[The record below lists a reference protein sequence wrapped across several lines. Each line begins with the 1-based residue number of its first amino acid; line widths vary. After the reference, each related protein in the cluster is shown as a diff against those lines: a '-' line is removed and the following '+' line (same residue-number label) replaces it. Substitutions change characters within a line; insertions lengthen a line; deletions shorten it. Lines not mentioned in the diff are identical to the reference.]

1 MLQAAIVPEA
11 QFFVMIRLSRT
22 TYTALARY
30 GFWTRPQHAGA
41 CHSKGEL
48 VHTFTNQRSPTVM
61 HKYHSKMQLNF
72 YLQKHILAF
81 YHVV

>member
-61 HKYHSKMQLNF
+61 HKYQSKM
-72 YLQKHILAF
+72 
-81 YHVV
+81 